1 MRHPPRRP
9 PPRTQH
15 RPNRP
20 EGHASDLS
28 KVAGLAA
35 VSALFAQAPER
46 VERLFFTPERR
57 RDAEPYCKIMAEAR
71 KTYRQVPPEE
81 LARIGGSVLTGG
93 ILALARPRPVADLDP
108 VAAALWAHEIP
119 LLLILDGVGNPH
131 NLGAIA
137 RTAAFFGLDRLV
149 LSDHPA
155 QAGPS
160 DAAHRVAEGGL
171 EFLSLWRAHKLPLV
185 LKRIRP
191 NFRVVATAPDQGKTI
206 DQIPRDKP
214 IALVLG
220 NEEDGLSAPTRAACD
235 DRLVLP
241 GTGKIQSL
249 NVAATAAILI
259 HALHTPTRR

>member
-1 MRHPPRRP
+1 MRPPTRRP
-9 PPRTQH
+9 PSRPH
-15 RPNRP
+15 ARPNRP

-35 VSALFAQAPER
+35 VTALFAQAPGR

-57 RDAEPYCKIMAEAR
+57 RDAEPFCKILAEA
-71 KTYRQVPPEE
+71 KKPYRQVPPDE

-108 VAAALWAHEIP
+108 VAAALWAHDIP

-137 RTAAFFGLDRLV
+137 RTAAFFGLDRMV
-149 LSDHPA
+149 ISDHPA

-171 EFLSLWRAHKLPLV
+171 EFLALWRAHKLPLV

-191 NFRVVATAPDQGKTI
+191 NFRVVATAPGPGKTL

-220 NEEDGLSAPTRAACD
+220 NEEDGLSAPTLAACD
-235 DRLVLP
+235 ERLALS
-241 GTGKIQSL
+241 GAGAIQSL

-259 HALHTPTRR
+259 HAFQTPSRR